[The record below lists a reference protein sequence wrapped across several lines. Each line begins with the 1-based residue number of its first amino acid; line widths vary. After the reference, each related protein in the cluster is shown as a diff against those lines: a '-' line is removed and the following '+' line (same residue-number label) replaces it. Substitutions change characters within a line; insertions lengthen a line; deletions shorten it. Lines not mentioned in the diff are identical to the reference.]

1 MPQVAGAVSRY
12 PARASLTWFLGLVI
26 ASAILLRLPI
36 CSADADRPISW
47 LDALFTATSAS
58 CVTGLSVRSTPHDF
72 SLAGQAVILL
82 MIQIGGV
89 GIMTLTTFVVF
100 QLGARGSLR
109 QRKVLEAT
117 LGATENADLRSIL
130 LSVLGLTA
138 VCELGGFVL
147 LLGYQLVTTERSFA
161 EASWWSL
168 FHSISA
174 FCNAGF
180 ALQDNSLSDY
190 RDDLFV
196 NVVIMSL
203 IMIGGIGYPVLFDLL
218 RRRGCTSWSSYW
230 ERLQLHSKLTLIAS
244 LVLWLVPALL
254 FLAAEWDDAFAELPI
269 AYRPLAA
276 LFHSVSTRTAGFNTV
291 DMATLSSASIF
302 VTILLMF
309 VGAGACSTA
318 GGFKVSTASIL
329 VLRAWNTFRGRTRIN
344 AFRRTI
350 THSAVERATAT
361 AMLFISLALI
371 AMTLLLVIEELSLDQ
386 ATARAKFRDVMF
398 EVASALGTVGL
409 STGITASLTSAGKL
423 LIIVLMFLG
432 RLGPIT
438 VFAALSRS
446 SENEPL
452 EYSSE
457 EPLVS

>member
-12 PARASLTWFLGLVI
+12 PARASLAWFFGLVVV
-26 ASAILLRLPI
+26 SSVLLSLPA
-36 CSADADRPISW
+36 CSADPNHPISW

-72 SLAGQAVILL
+72 SLVGQAVILM

-117 LGATENADLRSIL
+117 LGANEKADLRSIL
-130 LSVLGLTA
+130 WSVLGLTA
-138 VCELGGFVL
+138 VCELSGFVL
-147 LLGYQLVTTERSFA
+147 LLSYNLVTSERSLA
-161 EASWWSL
+161 EASWWAL

-190 RDDLFV
+190 RGDLFV

-203 IMIGGIGYPVLFDLL
+203 IMVGGIGYPVLLDLL
-218 RRRGCTSWSSYW
+218 RRRGSASWSLYW
-230 ERLQLHSKLTLIAS
+230 QQLQLHSKLTLITS
-244 LVLWLVPALL
+244 LVLWLVPAAL
-254 FLAAEWDDAFAELPI
+254 FLVIEWDNAFSQLPLVV
-269 AYRPLAA
+269 RPLAA
-276 LFHSVSTRTAGFNTV
+276 LFHSVSSRTAGFNTIEISS
-291 DMATLSSASIF
+291 LSSASIF
-302 VTILLMF
+302 ITVLLMF
-309 VGAGACSTA
+309 VGAGACSCA

-350 THSAVERATAT
+350 TQESVERATAT
-361 AMLFISLALI
+361 AMLFVTLAVAAL
-371 AMTLLLVIEELSLDQ
+371 TLLLVIEELSLDQ
-386 ATARAKFRDVMF
+386 ATIRAEFRNVLF

-409 STGITASLTSAGKL
+409 STGITPTLTSPGKL
-423 LIIVLMFLG
+423 LIIVLMFFG
-432 RLGPIT
+432 RLGPIS

-457 EPLVS
+457 EPLVG